1 MTMQETPAIILTDA
15 PRMKKPDGKCPRC
28 RAGAEKRVLSA
39 GFGDPH
45 DVCSQCGHEFEERT
59 L

>member
-1 MTMQETPAIILTDA
+1 MQETPAIILTDA